1 MTWLKE
7 NAPVILSIAAVLILH
22 FGVLYYLHAD
32 LGRKIERV
40 EDRLT
45 TVERDVSW
53 IKGRIGEKGN
63 VKLR

>member
-1 MTWLKE
+1 MNWLKE
-7 NAPVILSIAAVLILH
+7 NAPAVLSIVAILTLH

-45 TVERDVSW
+45 HVEKDVSW
-53 IKGRIGEKGN
+53 IKGRIGEKG
-63 VKLR
+63 K